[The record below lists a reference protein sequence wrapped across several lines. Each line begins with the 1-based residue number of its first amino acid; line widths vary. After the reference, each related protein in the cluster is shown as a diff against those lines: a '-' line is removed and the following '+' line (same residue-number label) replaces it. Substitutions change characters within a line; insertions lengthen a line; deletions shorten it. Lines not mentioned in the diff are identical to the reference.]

1 MNRKK
6 KKIMGIVIAVVLVLV
21 LAAGITV
28 FVRIQSSNSRAS
40 AGEKKESTISLAK
53 MDLTR
58 SVSATGTIQSGVSKT
73 VSADINGVK
82 LKKVNVEVGD
92 KVKKGETLA
101 VFDSDDLQD
110 SLTEAKENLSDT
122 EEDANRQVSSASSQL
137 DEAKATY
144 SSDQSKLAKQ
154 VSSAKAELSEAK
166 QKLSEYKKK
175 ASAEKN
181 VEQKAKLEEQV
192 EKADEAVKQA
202 ESSYEAAK
210 NSQETTNRQN
220 KKSIESA
227 EEALESARSNQKK
240 SVREAK
246 NQVSQAEDSLEKC
259 QVTAPISGVVT
270 ATNVEEGDTYS
281 GGELFQIDNMESY
294 EVSTTVDEYD
304 ISSVSKGQ
312 RVVILTEATGED
324 ELEGEITF
332 VAPTMGS
339 SSLSTGG
346 SQSDTGAGA
355 ASSSSSSSSGGYE
368 VRIGIAAKDERLKPG
383 MTAKCSIVLEEAE
396 DVYAVPYDAVH
407 EKTDGSNV
415 IYVSGAKRDSGS
427 SGEGSEGSYEEI
439 TVTKGME
446 SDYYVEISGDGL
458 SEGLSIIIPTDVTS
472 EQDNDS
478 SDSSERNLLEGG
490 APGGNFGGGTHG
502 GSGGNPMKG
511 GRGPGM

>member
-6 KKIMGIVIAVVLVLV
+6 KKIMGIVVAAVLVLV
-21 LAAGITV
+21 LAAGVTV
-28 FVRIQSSNSRAS
+28 FVRVQSRNSRAS
-40 AGEKKESTISLAK
+40 AGEKRESTISLSK
-53 MDLTR
+53 MDLTK

-73 VSADINGVK
+73 VSANVNGGK
-82 LKKVNVEVGD
+82 LKRVNVEVGD
-92 KVKKGETLA
+92 EVKEGETLA
-101 VFDSDDLQD
+101 VFDSDDLQT

-137 DEAKATY
+137 SDAKETY
-144 SSDQSKLAKQ
+144 SSDKSKLAKQ
-154 VSSAKAELSEAK
+154 VREAKAELSEAK
-166 QKLSEYKKK
+166 QELSECKKK

-181 VEQKAKLEEQV
+181 VEQKAKLEEQI
-192 EKADEAVKQA
+192 EKANEAVKQA

-210 NSQETTNRQN
+210 NNQETTNRQN
-220 KKSIESA
+220 KKGIESA

-240 SVREAK
+240 SVREAE
-246 NQVSQAEDSLEKC
+246 NQVSQAEDSLEEC
-259 QVTAPISGVVT
+259 QVTAPISGIVT
-270 ATNVEEGDTYS
+270 STNVEEGDTYS

-294 EVSTTVDEYD
+294 EASTTVDEYD

-355 ASSSSSSSSGGYE
+355 ASSSSSSGGYE
-368 VRIGIAAKDERLKPG
+368 VRISIATKDERLKPG
-383 MTAKCSIVLEEAE
+383 MTARCSIILEEAE

-407 EKTDGSNV
+407 EKADGSNV
-415 IYVSGAKRDSGS
+415 IYVSGAKGDSGG

-458 SEGLSIIIPTDVTS
+458 REGLSVIIPTDVTS
-472 EQDNDS
+472 EQDSDS

-490 APGGNFGGGTHG
+490 VPGGDFGGARG
-502 GSGGNPMKG
+502 GSGDNPMKG